1 MFKTD
6 YFKNKKVLVA
16 GGAGF
21 VGTNLIK
28 KLLELEANVRA
39 ADIKELQIQDKRI
52 EYLKCDLTKKE
63 ECEKA
68 VKNIDYVF
76 MLAANT
82 SGAQV
87 MEKTP
92 LVHVTP
98 NLIMNSLLLAASY
111 EAGVKKFL
119 FHSSS
124 TVYPVSDKPCKENDM
139 KYGDLFSKYYFVGWM
154 KQFSEVLC
162 EMYTRVKNP
171 MKTIVVRPANIYGPC
186 SDFELETSHVIP
198 ALIRKVV
205 KRRNPIEVW
214 GDGNEV
220 KDFIYVDDLVEGDL
234 LAMEKIE
241 SFDPINIASGR
252 PCTIKEVLKAI
263 LDADNYQ
270 DAKIVFNTSKPTMI
284 PKRLIDTSKA
294 KKVLGFE
301 AKTPLI
307 EGIKKTIDWYK
318 KTGLKKSKKSI
329 SSSSSFPLR
338 GNSIYDY

>member
-1 MFKTD
+1 MYQTN
-6 YFKNKKVLVA
+6 YFIDKKVLVA

-21 VGTNLIK
+21 VGTNLVQ
-28 KLLELEANVRA
+28 KLLELEAKVRA
-39 ADIKELQIQDKRI
+39 VDIKELQIKDERI
-52 EYLKCDLTKKE
+52 EYFQADLTQKQN
-63 ECEKA
+63 CQKA
-68 VKNIDYVF
+68 VEGVEYVF
-76 MLAANT
+76 MMAANT

-98 NLIMNSLLLAASY
+98 NLIMNSLMLEDSY

-171 MKTIVVRPANIYGPC
+171 MKTIVVRPANIYGPY

-198 ALIRKVV
+198 ALIRKVIE
-205 KRRNPIEVW
+205 RQNPIEVW

-234 LAMEKIE
+234 LAMEKLE
-241 SFDPINIASGR
+241 SFEPLNIASGR
-252 PCTIKEVLKAI
+252 PCSVKEVLEAI
-263 LDADNYQ
+263 LKADNYQ
-270 DAKIVFNTSKPTMI
+270 DAKIVFDSSKPTMI
-284 PKRLIDTSKA
+284 PKRLIDPSRA
-294 KKVLGFE
+294 KKLLGFE
-301 AKTPLI
+301 AKTSFVQ
-307 EGIKKTIDWYK
+307 GIKNTVEWYK
-318 KTGLKKSKKSI
+318 KQV
-329 SSSSSFPLR
+329 
-338 GNSIYDY
+338 

>member
-1 MFKTD
+1 MYQTN
-6 YFKNKKVLVA
+6 YFIDKKVLVA

-21 VGTNLIK
+21 VGTNLVQ
-28 KLLELEANVRA
+28 KLLELEAKVRA
-39 ADIKELQIQDKRI
+39 VDIKELQIKDERI
-52 EYLKCDLTKKE
+52 EYFQADLTQKQN
-63 ECEKA
+63 CQKA
-68 VKNIDYVF
+68 VEGVEYVF
-76 MLAANT
+76 MMAANT

-98 NLIMNSLLLAASY
+98 NLIMNSLMLEDSY

-171 MKTIVVRPANIYGPC
+171 MKTIVVRPANIYGPY

-198 ALIRKVV
+198 ALIRKVIE
-205 KRRNPIEVW
+205 RHNPIEVW

-234 LAMEKIE
+234 LAMEKLE
-241 SFDPINIASGR
+241 SFEPLNIASGR
-252 PCTIKEVLKAI
+252 PCSVKEVLEAI
-263 LDADNYQ
+263 LKADNYQ
-270 DAKIVFNTSKPTMI
+270 DAKIVFDSSKPTMI
-284 PKRLIDTSKA
+284 PKRLIDPSRA
-294 KKVLGFE
+294 KKLLGFE
-301 AKTPLI
+301 AKTSFVQ
-307 EGIKKTIDWYK
+307 GIKNTVEWYK
-318 KTGLKKSKKSI
+318 KQV
-329 SSSSSFPLR
+329 
-338 GNSIYDY
+338 

>member
-1 MFKTD
+1 MVADKKSDCFPKRRTIIMYQTN
-6 YFKNKKVLVA
+6 YFIDKKVLVA

-21 VGTNLIK
+21 VGTNLVQ
-28 KLLELEANVRA
+28 KLLELEAKVRA
-39 ADIKELQIQDKRI
+39 VDIKELQIKDERI
-52 EYLKCDLTKKE
+52 EYFQADLTQKQN
-63 ECEKA
+63 CQKA
-68 VKNIDYVF
+68 VEGVEYVF
-76 MLAANT
+76 MMAANT

-98 NLIMNSLLLAASY
+98 NLIMNSLMLEDSY

-171 MKTIVVRPANIYGPC
+171 MKTIVVRPANIYGPY

-198 ALIRKVV
+198 ALIRKVIE
-205 KRRNPIEVW
+205 RHNPIEVW

-234 LAMEKIE
+234 LAMEKLE
-241 SFDPINIASGR
+241 SFEPLNIASGR
-252 PCTIKEVLKAI
+252 PCSVKEVLEAI
-263 LDADNYQ
+263 LKADNYQ
-270 DAKIVFNTSKPTMI
+270 DAKIVFDSSKPTMI
-284 PKRLIDTSKA
+284 PKRLIDPSRA
-294 KKVLGFE
+294 KKLLGFE
-301 AKTPLI
+301 AKTSFVQ
-307 EGIKKTIDWYK
+307 GIKNTVEWYK
-318 KTGLKKSKKSI
+318 KQV
-329 SSSSSFPLR
+329 
-338 GNSIYDY
+338 

>member
-1 MFKTD
+1 MYQTN
-6 YFKNKKVLVA
+6 YFIDKKVLVA

-21 VGTNLIK
+21 VGTNLVQ
-28 KLLELEANVRA
+28 KLLELEAKVRA
-39 ADIKELQIQDKRI
+39 VDIKELQIKDERI
-52 EYLKCDLTKKE
+52 EYFQADLTQKQN
-63 ECEKA
+63 CQKA
-68 VKNIDYVF
+68 VEGVEYVF
-76 MLAANT
+76 MMAANT

-98 NLIMNSLLLAASY
+98 NLIMNSLMLEDSY

-139 KYGDLFSKYYFVGWM
+139 KYGDFFSKYYFVGWM

-171 MKTIVVRPANIYGPC
+171 MKTIVVRPANIYGPY

-198 ALIRKVV
+198 ALIRKVIE
-205 KRRNPIEVW
+205 RHNPIEVW

-234 LAMEKIE
+234 LAMEKLE
-241 SFDPINIASGR
+241 SFEPLNIASGR
-252 PCTIKEVLKAI
+252 PCSVKEVLEAI
-263 LDADNYQ
+263 LKADNYQ
-270 DAKIVFNTSKPTMI
+270 DAKIVFDSSKPTMI
-284 PKRLIDTSKA
+284 PKRLIDPSRA
-294 KKVLGFE
+294 KKLLGFE
-301 AKTPLI
+301 AKTSFVQ
-307 EGIKKTIDWYK
+307 GIKNTVEWYK
-318 KTGLKKSKKSI
+318 KQV
-329 SSSSSFPLR
+329 
-338 GNSIYDY
+338 